1 MKLSFVVL
9 VLFVVS
15 YFAIFTIQEQQ
26 TSQSQA
32 SITPPLPVIVQ
43 QAALGF
49 FKELGAEM
57 LFVKCAVFNGGHI
70 SSAVMASNA
79 DALSLNLDVATDLYP
94 QFIDPYYLA
103 QSTLP
108 HISPEYA
115 AITNK
120 ILARS
125 INTSVHDTII
135 QFYRGFNF
143 FYYMDQPQLAAEVFA
158 ELAVRDDAPAWFGH
172 FAGILSARGGNLYV
186 GLITLQSM
194 LAVETDELVQQRYR
208 DDIVVFQQ
216 AITVQKATQLYF
228 DKNGVYPSELYDLTP
243 DYMLDIPTFT
253 NFELQWQPPV
263 LKLDRPQK

>member
-1 MKLSFVVL
+1 MKLSFVILALL
-9 VLFVVS
+9 VVGYLAV
-15 YFAIFTIQEQQ
+15 FTIQEQQ
-26 TSQSQA
+26 TSQLQA
-32 SITPPLPVIVQ
+32 TITPPLPAIFQ
-43 QAALGF
+43 QATLGF

-70 SSAVMASNA
+70 SSVVMASNV

-115 AITNK
+115 TITNK

-125 INTSVHDTII
+125 INTSAHNTII

-143 FYYMDQPQLAAEVFA
+143 FYHMDKPQLAAGVFT
-158 ELAVRDDAPAWFGH
+158 ELAKRDDAPAWFGH
-172 FAGILSARGGNLYV
+172 FAGILSARGGNLYA

-194 LAVETDELVQQRYR
+194 LAVETNEEMKGRYVK
-208 DDIVVFQQ
+208 DIEIFKQ
-216 AITVQKATQLYF
+216 AIVVQKATQQYY
-228 DKNGVYPSELYDLTP
+228 DKNGFYPSILNDLTP
-243 DYMLDIPTFT
+243 DYLLELPIFT
-253 NFELQWQPPV
+253 DFKLQWKPPV
-263 LKLDRPQK
+263 LKLNRP